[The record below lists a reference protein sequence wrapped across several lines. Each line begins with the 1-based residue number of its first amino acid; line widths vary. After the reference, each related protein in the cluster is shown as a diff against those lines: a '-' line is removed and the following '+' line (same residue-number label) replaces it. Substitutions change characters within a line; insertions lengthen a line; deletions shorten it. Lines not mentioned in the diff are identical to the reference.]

1 MELCVDAGSDEEKM
15 EACDEDA
22 DDAMDGSYG
31 PHPAAKVD
39 W

>member
-1 MELCVDAGSDEEKM
+1 MELSTDAMSEKM

-31 PHPAAKVD
+31 PHP
-39 W
+39 